1 MRKEIQLVNNC
12 KTVWMST
19 DNFSSLFVGL
29 SGVDLGNFLI
39 KHVVEELRHE
49 FPNITLYSTLS
60 PIPGFKQWLK
70 LQLSHALEQQGKKRY
85 FGNTSL
91 MGGGGGEMSQLGR
104 KMKEEIS

>member
-49 FPNITLYSTLS
+49 FPNITQYSTLS

-70 LQLSHALEQQGKKRY
+70 LQLSHALEQQGKKCY